1 MSVPSQNIRAR
12 IALVDQTVGTATANV
27 YGPTIDVRGYDS
39 ATYII
44 AARSATA
51 STSHVPD
58 RIFIEHAD
66 DTNTTSFAAIA
77 TISSGLP
84 TQVNTT
90 AVTNQDAYAT
100 VNVDLRG
107 KKRYLRLG
115 LRNLGSNAPNMSAV
129 CILDN
134 AGAAPIAAGSAQTA
148 QGSLYFRAIG

>member
-12 IALVDQTVGTATANV
+12 VALVDQTVGSATANV

-66 DTNTTSFAAIA
+66 DTNTASFAAIA

-115 LRNLGSNAPNMSAV
+115 LRATSNAPNMSAV

-134 AGAAPIAAGSAQTA
+134 AGQAPTAAGTSQTA
-148 QGSLYFRAIG
+148 QGSLFFRAIG